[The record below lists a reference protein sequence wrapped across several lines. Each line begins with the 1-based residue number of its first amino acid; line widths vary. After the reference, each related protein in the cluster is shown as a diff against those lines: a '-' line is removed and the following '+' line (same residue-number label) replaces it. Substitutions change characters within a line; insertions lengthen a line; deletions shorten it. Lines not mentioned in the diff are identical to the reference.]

1 MIEAMAIVA
10 RAGPRPRPRL
20 VTVEGMR
27 ERAESA
33 TWVADAL
40 RSGETAAIEELYE
53 RYGRTV
59 FAYLVSRIGDRAA
72 AEDVHQQIFTELW
85 RRHDEFDPARAGLFT
100 WVMTIA
106 RSRAVDHL
114 RRSLPEPREPSRAA
128 QLAEAET
135 AESEPIEELVERWR
149 VAELLERIPAEE
161 ARLLRMRFYDGLSQR
176 EIAERTGIALGTV
189 KMRMIQALDRLRA
202 LIEEEG
208 R

>member
-20 VTVEGMR
+20 VTVGGM
-27 ERAESA
+27 SA
-33 TWVADAL
+33 GPKSSTWVADAL
-40 RSGETAAIEELYE
+40 RGGETAAIEELYE

-59 FAYLVSRIGDRAA
+59 FAYLASRIGDRAA
-72 AEDVHQQIFTELW
+72 AEDVHQQVFTELW

-135 AESEPIEELVERWR
+135 AEREPIEELVERWR

-161 ARLLRMRFYDGLSQR
+161 ARLLRMRFYDELTQR